1 MTEIRARLLKA
12 QKTWFNEIMRETNAS
27 VADMAK
33 AAGVTN
39 CSLYQWRRGY
49 RVIPMERAVTM
60 CYGLNISVTK
70 WMNRLLLEA
79 WR

>member
-1 MTEIRARLLKA
+1 MTEIRTRLLKA
-12 QKTWFNEIMRETNAS
+12 QKTWFNEIMRETGAG

-49 RVIPMERAVTM
+49 RVIPMERAIMM

>member
-1 MTEIRARLLKA
+1 MTEIRKYILRA

-49 RVIPMERAVTM
+49 RVIPMERAITM
-60 CYGLNISVTK
+60 CEGLEIDPAK
-70 WMNRLLLEA
+70 WLNRLIWEIL
-79 WR
+79 R

>member
-12 QKTWFNEIMRETNAS
+12 QKTWINEIMRETGAG

-49 RVIPMERAVTM
+49 RVIPMERAITM
-60 CYGLNISVTK
+60 CYGLDIDPEN
-70 WMNRLLLEA
+70 WLNRLIWEA
-79 WR
+79 AL

>member
-12 QKTWFNEIMRETNAS
+12 QKTWINEIMRETGAG

-33 AAGVTN
+33 AAGVSN

-49 RVIPMERAVTM
+49 RVIPMERAITM
-60 CYGLNISVTK
+60 CHELNIDATK
-70 WMNRLLLEA
+70 WLNRLIWEA
-79 WR
+79 LK

>member
-1 MTEIRARLLKA
+1 MTEIRQRLLKA
-12 QKTWFNEIMRETNAS
+12 QKTWINEIMRETGS
-27 VADMAK
+27 GVAEMAK

-60 CYGLNISVTK
+60 CYGLNIDATK
-70 WMNRLLLEA
+70 WLERLIWEA
-79 WR
+79 LR

>member
-27 VADMAK
+27 VSDMAK

-49 RVIPMERAVTM
+49 RVIPIKRAITM
-60 CYGLNISVTK
+60 CHELGIDPTESMHRLIS
-70 WMNRLLLEA
+70 EA
-79 WR
+79 LK

>member
-1 MTEIRARLLKA
+1 MTEIRTRLLKA
-12 QKTWFNEIMRETNAS
+12 QKTWFNEIMRETGAG

-49 RVIPMERAVTM
+49 RVIPMERAIMM
-60 CYGLNISVTK
+60 CKALDIDYVNWL
-70 WMNRLLLEA
+70 NRLIWETL
-79 WR
+79 R

>member
-1 MTEIRARLLKA
+1 MAEIRQRLLKA
-12 QKTWFNEIMRETNAS
+12 QKTWFNEIMRETNAG

-49 RVIPMERAVTM
+49 RVIPLERAVAM

-70 WMNRLLLEA
+70 WMNRLISEA
-79 WR
+79 LK

>member
-1 MTEIRARLLKA
+1 MTEIRARILKA
-12 QKTWFNEIMRETNAS
+12 QKTWFNEIMRETGAG

-49 RVIPMERAVTM
+49 RVIPMERAATM
-60 CYGLNISVTK
+60 CQELDIEPAEWLFRLIS
-70 WMNRLLLEA
+70 EA
-79 WR
+79 LT

>member
-12 QKTWFNEIMRETNAS
+12 QKTWFNEIMRETGAGVS
-27 VADMAK
+27 DMAK

-49 RVIPMERAVTM
+49 RVIPMERAIMM
-60 CYGLNISVTK
+60 CHELGIDPTE
-70 WMNRLLLEA
+70 WMNRLISEA
-79 WR
+79 LK

>member
-1 MTEIRARLLKA
+1 MTEIRKRLLTA
-12 QKTWFNEIMRETNAS
+12 QKTWINEIMRETGS
-27 VADMAK
+27 GVAEMAK

-49 RVIPMERAVTM
+49 RVIPLERAIRM
-60 CYGLNISVTK
+60 CYALNISVTK
-70 WMNRLLLEA
+70 WFNRLLLEA

>member
-12 QKTWFNEIMRETNAS
+12 QKTWINEIMRRTGAG

-49 RVIPMERAVTM
+49 RVIPMERAIMM
-60 CYGLNISVTK
+60 CKGLDIDYVK
-70 WMNRLLLEA
+70 WLERLIWEA
-79 WR
+79 AL

>member
-1 MTEIRARLLKA
+1 MTEIRTRLLKA
-12 QKTWFNEIMRETNAS
+12 QKTWFNEIMRETNAG

-60 CYGLNISVTK
+60 CHELGIDPIESMHRLIS
-70 WMNRLLLEA
+70 EA
-79 WR
+79 LR